1 MNTLPKT
8 KIVATIGPS
17 TWDNQILR
25 LMYESGMR
33 VARINASFAD
43 FDELKRVSGQ
53 IREISPRIP
62 IILDTQGNKI
72 RVKNL
77 QKEVLVENQL
87 VIYSDVVPTI
97 DITGIQVTYPNLYRN
112 VIVGSKILIDDG
124 NIELR
129 VSKIDGGKI
138 ICDVIQGGV
147 LRPNKTV
154 NIPDVNLT
162 FPVLTEKDRQD
173 IMFAVENNFD
183 YVCASFVRNKEDV
196 HYVRELIGSKDIGI
210 ISKIENR
217 EGVNNFDEILEA
229 SDGVM
234 IARGDLAV
242 EIDYEEVP
250 ILQKQMIHRCRA
262 VGKPVIVATQMLES
276 MRENIRA
283 TRAEV
288 SDVANAIMDGTDCI
302 MLSAETST
310 GKYPLQAIRTMAKIA
325 KKTEEVMLP
334 SSVYGRTLAGEIFDE
349 VAKNLNDMINGL
361 PLKAIIVISNSTSAV
376 GSISR
381 HRPRVPIYVV
391 SSDISTVRRNAFYY
405 GVKTY
410 YIKELSQDRDV
421 NTDRAVESIYTHGE
435 LDLEDKIA
443 IISNS
448 SIKNTAIL
456 EILTVK
462 DAIK

>member
-1 MNTLPKT
+1 MNTLPRT
-8 KIVATIGPS
+8 KIIATIGPS
-17 TWDNQILR
+17 TWDSQILK
-25 LMYESGMR
+25 LMYESGMSI
-33 VARINASFAD
+33 ARINASFAD
-43 FDELKRVSGQ
+43 FDELKRVSTQ
-53 IREISPRIP
+53 IRTISPRIP

-77 QKEVLVENQL
+77 QKEILVENQL
-87 VIYSDVVPTI
+87 VIYSDTVQAI
-97 DITGIQVTYPNLYRN
+97 GMTGIQVTYPDLYRN

-124 NIELR
+124 NIELK
-129 VSKIDGGKI
+129 VIKIEGDKI

-147 LRPNKTV
+147 LKPNKTV

-162 FPVLTEKDRQD
+162 FPVLTEKDRKD

-183 YVCASFVRNKEDV
+183 YVCASFVRNREDV
-196 HYVRELIGSKDIGI
+196 HYVRDLIGSKDIGI

-217 EGVNNFDEILEA
+217 GGVNNFDEILEA

-262 VGKPVIVATQMLES
+262 IGKPVIVATQMLES

-288 SDVANAIMDGTDCI
+288 SDVANAVMDGTDCI

-334 SSVYGRTLAGEIFDE
+334 SAVYGRTLAGEIFDE
-349 VAKNLNDMINGL
+349 MAKNLNDMINSL
-361 PLKAIIVISNSTSAV
+361 PLKAVIVIANSTSAV
-376 GSISR
+376 ESISR

-391 SSDISTVRRNAFYY
+391 SSDISAVRKNAFCY
-405 GVKTY
+405 GAKTF
-410 YIKELSQDRDV
+410 YISELSQDRDV
-421 NTDRAVESIYTHGE
+421 NTNRAVESIYTHGE
-435 LDLEDKIA
+435 LDLDDKIA

-448 SIKNTAIL
+448 SIKNTTIL

>member
-8 KIVATIGPS
+8 KIIATIGPS
-17 TWDNQILR
+17 SWDSQTLR
-25 LMYESGMR
+25 SMFDSGMKI
-33 VARINASFAD
+33 ARINASFAD
-43 FDELKRVSGQ
+43 FDELRRVSTQ
-53 IREISPRIP
+53 LRDISPRIP

-77 QKEVLVENQL
+77 DGEINVDRELI
-87 VIYSDVVPTI
+87 IYQDSVPTT
-97 DITGIQVTYPNLYRN
+97 DIAAIQVTYPDLYRN
-112 VIVGSKILIDDG
+112 IVVGSKILMDDG
-124 NIELR
+124 NIELK
-129 VSKIDGGKI
+129 VSKIDGERI
-138 ICDVIQGGV
+138 ICDVVQGGI
-147 LRPNKTV
+147 LKPNKTV

-162 FPVLTEKDRQD
+162 FPVLTEKDRKD
-173 IMFAVENNFD
+173 ITFAVENNFD
-183 YVCASFVRNKEDV
+183 YVCASFVRNREDV
-196 HYVRELIGSKDIGI
+196 LYVKDLINSKDIGI

-217 EGVNNFDEILEA
+217 EGVNNFDEILDA

-288 SDVANAIMDGTDCI
+288 SDVANAVMDGTDCI

-310 GKYPLQAIRTMAKIA
+310 GKYPVQAVRTMAKIA
-325 KKTEEVMLP
+325 SKTEEVMIP
-334 SSVYGRTLAGEIFDE
+334 SLIYGRTLAGEEFDE
-349 VAKNLNDMINGL
+349 LAKNLNDMSSSL
-361 PLKAIIVISNSTSAV
+361 PLRAIIMISNSIDAV
-376 GSISR
+376 GTLSR
-381 HRPRVPIYVV
+381 HRPRIPIYVV

-405 GVKTY
+405 GVNTF
-410 YIKELSQDRDV
+410 YIDELSQDRDL
-421 NTDRAVESIYTHGE
+421 NTNRAVECIYTNGE
-435 LDLEDKIA
+435 LDLGDKIA

-448 SIKNTAIL
+448 SVKSIATL

-462 DAIK
+462 DAIR

>member
-8 KIVATIGPS
+8 KIIATIGPS
-17 TWDNQILR
+17 SWDSQTLR
-25 LMYESGMR
+25 SMFDSGMKI
-33 VARINASFAD
+33 ARINASFAD
-43 FDELKRVSGQ
+43 FDELRRVSTQ
-53 IREISPRIP
+53 LREISPRIP

-77 QKEVLVENQL
+77 DGEINVDRELI
-87 VIYSDVVPTI
+87 IYQDSVPTT
-97 DITGIQVTYPNLYRN
+97 DIVAIQVTYPDLYRN
-112 VIVGSKILIDDG
+112 IVVGSKILMDDG
-124 NIELR
+124 NIELK
-129 VSKIDGGKI
+129 VSKIDGERI
-138 ICDVIQGGV
+138 ICDVVQGGV
-147 LRPNKTV
+147 LKPNKTV

-162 FPVLTEKDRQD
+162 FPVLTEKDRED
-173 IMFAVENNFD
+173 ITFAVENNFD
-183 YVCASFVRNKEDV
+183 YVCASFVRNREDV
-196 HYVRELIGSKDIGI
+196 LYVKDLINSKDVGI
-210 ISKIENR
+210 ISKIENS
-217 EGVNNFDEILEA
+217 EGVNNFDEILDA

-288 SDVANAIMDGTDCI
+288 SDVANAVMDGTDCI

-310 GKYPLQAIRTMAKIA
+310 GKYPVQAVRTMAKIA
-325 KKTEEVMLP
+325 SKTEEVMIP
-334 SSVYGRTLAGEIFDE
+334 SLIYGRTLAGEEFDE
-349 VAKNLNDMINGL
+349 LAKNLNDMSSSL
-361 PLKAIIVISNSTSAV
+361 PLRAIIMISNSIDAV
-376 GSISR
+376 GTLSR
-381 HRPRVPIYVV
+381 HRPRIPIYVV

-405 GVKTY
+405 GVNTF
-410 YIKELSQDRDV
+410 YIDELSQDRDL
-421 NTDRAVESIYTHGE
+421 NTNRAVECIYTNGE
-435 LDLEDKIA
+435 LDLGDKIA

-448 SIKNTAIL
+448 SVKSIATL

-462 DAIK
+462 DAIR

>member
-8 KIVATIGPS
+8 KIIATIGPS
-17 TWDNQILR
+17 TWDSQILK
-25 LMYESGMR
+25 LMYESGMSI
-33 VARINASFAD
+33 ARINASFAD
-43 FDELKRVSGQ
+43 FDELKRVSTQ
-53 IREISPRIP
+53 IRTISPRIP

-77 QKEVLVENQL
+77 QKEILVENQL
-87 VIYSDVVPTI
+87 VIYSDTVQAI
-97 DITGIQVTYPNLYRN
+97 GMTGIQVTYPDLYKN

-124 NIELR
+124 NIELK
-129 VSKIDGGKI
+129 VSKIEEDKI
-138 ICDVIQGGV
+138 ICDVVQGGV
-147 LRPNKTV
+147 LKPNKTV

-162 FPVLTEKDRQD
+162 FPVLTEKDRKD

-183 YVCASFVRNKEDV
+183 YVCASFVRNREDV
-196 HYVRELIGSKDIGI
+196 HYVRDLIGSKDIGI

-262 VGKPVIVATQMLES
+262 IGKPVIVATQMLES

-288 SDVANAIMDGTDCI
+288 SDVANAVMDGTDCI

-334 SSVYGRTLAGEIFDE
+334 SAVYGRTLAGEIFDE
-349 VAKNLNDMINGL
+349 MAKNLNDMINSL
-361 PLKAIIVISNSTSAV
+361 PLKAVIVISNSTSAV
-376 GSISR
+376 ESISR

-391 SSDISTVRRNAFYY
+391 SSDISAVRKNAFCY
-405 GVKTY
+405 GVKTF
-410 YIKELSQDRDV
+410 YISELSQDRDV
-421 NTDRAVESIYTHGE
+421 NTNRAVESIYTHGE
-435 LDLEDKIA
+435 LDLDDKIA

-448 SIKNTAIL
+448 SIKNTTIL

>member
-8 KIVATIGPS
+8 KIIATIGPS
-17 TWDNQILR
+17 TWDSQTLK
-25 LMYESGMR
+25 LMYESGMSI
-33 VARINASFAD
+33 ARINASFAD
-43 FDELKRVSGQ
+43 FDELKRVSTQ
-53 IREISPRIP
+53 IRTISPRIP

-77 QKEVLVENQL
+77 QKEILVENQL
-87 VIYSDVVPTI
+87 VIYSDTVQAI
-97 DITGIQVTYPNLYRN
+97 GMTGIQVTYPDLYKN

-124 NIELR
+124 NIELK
-129 VSKIDGGKI
+129 VIKIEGDKI

-147 LRPNKTV
+147 LKPNKTV

-162 FPVLTEKDRQD
+162 FPVLTEKDRKD

-183 YVCASFVRNKEDV
+183 YVCASFVRNREDV
-196 HYVRELIGSKDIGI
+196 HYVRDLIGSRDIGI

-262 VGKPVIVATQMLES
+262 IGKPVIVATQMLES

-288 SDVANAIMDGTDCI
+288 SDVANAVMDCTDCI

-325 KKTEEVMLP
+325 SKTEEVMLP

-349 VAKNLNDMINGL
+349 MAKNLNDMINSL
-361 PLKAIIVISNSTSAV
+361 PLKAVIVISNSTSAV
-376 GSISR
+376 ESISR

-391 SSDISTVRRNAFYY
+391 SSDISAVRKNAFCY
-405 GVKTY
+405 GAKTF
-410 YIKELSQDRDV
+410 YISELSQDRDV
-421 NTDRAVESIYTHGE
+421 NTNRAVESIYTHGE
-435 LDLEDKIA
+435 LDLDDKIA

-448 SIKNTAIL
+448 SIKNTTIL